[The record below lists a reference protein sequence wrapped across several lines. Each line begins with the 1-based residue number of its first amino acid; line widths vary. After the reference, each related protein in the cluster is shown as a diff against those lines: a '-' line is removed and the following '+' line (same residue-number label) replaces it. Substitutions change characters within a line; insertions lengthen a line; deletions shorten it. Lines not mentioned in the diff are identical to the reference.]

1 MSEAYLDRLD
11 GIDAET
17 EEGTIAG
24 LKILQEGVQAYQDR
38 FVKIINT
45 TPGVDVPLAMAA
57 FKLAYDAF
65 YASLSEPARES
76 VEAIL
81 ALPFSTTLAYISG
94 GAGHE

>member
-1 MSEAYLDRLD
+1 MSEAYLDRLG
-11 GIDAET
+11 GIDDESAQGAL
-17 EEGTIAG
+17 EGPM
-24 LKILQEGVQAYQDR
+24 ILQEGVQAYQDR

-65 YASLSEPARES
+65 YASLPDEGRES